1 MNKLIQTQPLNLCL
15 IAIKKYTPKSEYFN
29 KNDH

>member
-15 IAIKKYTPKSEYFN
+15 IAIKKYTPKSEYF